1 MNKCHERPEKCADD
15 VSRRLSSN
23 IDLVTSDAIYHG
35 QFESIFLRKKVY
47 LRQRGRKVNTRLFTP
62 RITQW
67 NQIWK
72 IMQMIWWTN
81 KTAYSEWNSCKNVF
95 ICRKRSKCLL
105 FKMDEKIVRTTL
117 PKFNFFEPCRSK
129 NQAFR
134 R

>member
-1 MNKCHERPEKCADD
+1 MPWKTWKMCRCCVKAVIKQHW
-15 VSRRLSSN
+15 SSYQWCN
-23 IDLVTSDAIYHG
+23 ISWTIWIY
-35 QFESIFLRKKVY
+35 FLRKKVY
-47 LRQRGRKVNTRLFTP
+47 LRQRGQKVNTRLFTP

-67 NQIWK
+67 NQIWE

-81 KTAYSEWNSCKNVF
+81 KTVYSEWNSCKNVF

-117 PKFNFFEPCRSK
+117 PKFNIFEPCRSK

>member
-1 MNKCHERPEKCADD
+1 MPWKTWKMCRWCVKAVIKQHW
-15 VSRRLSSN
+15 SSYQWCN
-23 IDLVTSDAIYHG
+23 ISWTIWIY
-35 QFESIFLRKKVY
+35 FLRKKVY
-47 LRQRGRKVNTRLFTP
+47 LRQRGQKVNTRLFTP

-67 NQIWK
+67 NQIWE

-81 KTAYSEWNSCKNVF
+81 KTVYSEWNSCKNVF

-117 PKFNFFEPCRSK
+117 PKFSFFEPCRSK